1 VRRRPFDP
9 SDLPWA
15 VSQCPFDPYRA
26 GAKVYRPYRAY
37 QAGRRPAPQTT
48 LLPTLAFASTPVSA
62 PASPAVPVDTETFK
76 FRALCVI
83 TMMVKDS
90 FLPHI
95 MHIHDPRLV
104 WIRLRDLYESKSINR
119 RLTLKQQLYSLRM
132 SERTTIDEHLRNIGS
147 LTTQLAN
154 IGIVIADDELVDL
167 VLTSLLPN

>member
-1 VRRRPFDP
+1 
-9 SDLPWA
+9 
-15 VSQCPFDPYRA
+15 
-26 GAKVYRPYRAY
+26 
-37 QAGRRPAPQTT
+37 
-48 LLPTLAFASTPVSA
+48 
-62 PASPAVPVDTETFK
+62 
-76 FRALCVI
+76 
-83 TMMVKDS
+83 
-90 FLPHI
+90 